1 MYAKSRFMTQIEEL
15 NTLKR
20 LENVPVSMG
29 VLTSIF
35 HEYMSPE
42 KKVQAMVKAEM
53 LIKLKR
59 GLYIV
64 SPQVSGKLLSLE
76 LIANHLYG
84 PSYVSSHYALSQY
97 GLIPERVYMLT
108 SVTTRHTRSFHNSLA
123 HFSYRGVS
131 QEYFPIG
138 ITQKEEE
145 GVTYLIAT
153 PEKALCDMLMQEKY
167 VPDQSMSRLEI
178 FFEED
183 MRIEIS
189 DLRSMKRD
197 IISKCME
204 AGGKKNILSNLL
216 KLMER

>member
-1 MYAKSRFMTQIEEL
+1 MTQIEEL

-20 LENVPVSMG
+20 LGNVPVSMG

-97 GLIPERVYMLT
+97 GLIPERVYM
-108 SVTTRHTRSFHNSLA
+108 
-123 HFSYRGVS
+123 

-189 DLRSMKRD
+189 DLRNMNRD